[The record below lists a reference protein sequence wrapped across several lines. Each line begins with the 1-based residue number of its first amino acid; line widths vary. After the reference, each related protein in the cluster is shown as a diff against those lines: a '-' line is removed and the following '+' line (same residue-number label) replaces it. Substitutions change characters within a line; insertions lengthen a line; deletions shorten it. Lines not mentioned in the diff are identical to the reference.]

1 MFTIKNLTFSY
12 EEGPQRHMVLHDISL
27 HIPKGEWWSIIGA
40 NGSGKSTLARHLNGL
55 LVGDT
60 GQVLVD
66 GLDASR
72 PEYQQEIRRRVG
84 IVFQNPDNQIIGN
97 SIEEDVAFGPEN
109 MGIPP
114 QEIRQRIQQA
124 LAQVG
129 LSGMEKQDPNLLS
142 GGQKQRVAIAGALA
156 MQPEALILDESTA
169 MLDPQGCEEVFAV
182 LKKLHQNGMT
192 IVMITH
198 HMAEVAWSDRVAV
211 LSEGCLRTTGTPAEI
226 FAQTDRLKQWHIEL
240 PVISQIGQMLLEQGV
255 GQYLPGR
262 TANISA
268 AMSVEAL
275 AQALVEGRKTWKK

>member
-1 MFTIKNLTFSY
+1 
-12 EEGPQRHMVLHDISL
+12 MVLHDISL

-40 NGSGKSTLARHLNGL
+40 NGSGKSILARHLNGL

-66 GLDASR
+66 GLDASK

-97 SIEEDVAFGPEN
+97 SIEEDVALGPEN

-198 HMAEVAWSDRVAV
+198 HLAEVAWSDRVAV

-240 PVISQIGQMLLEQGV
+240 PVISQIGQMLLEQGI